1 MNEDKEIIRDFW
13 NYRSQTF
20 DKSPG
25 HYTASKEE
33 EEAWKGLLRS
43 KLDDAEKILDIGS
56 GTGFL
61 SLMLADMGYEVV
73 GIDLSEEMIARAS
86 AKAKERGLSIDFH
99 QDDAEHLGFENNSFD
114 AIVNRAVLWTLPN
127 PDIAVRE
134 WMRVLRPGGKLCF
147 FLHVP
152 RNEQEDALQKQ
163 VLNLWIF
170 LSERRN
176 PWRTL
181 GSKGQAVNL
190 PYNGGVK
197 PGVILDLLKSVGY
210 SHVFAEPMHEIET
223 LKSRRMPYPYRIS
236 HGHGQFCYT
245 AEKPKED

>member
-1 MNEDKEIIRDFW
+1 MNEDKQIIRNFW

-33 EEAWKGLLRS
+33 EEAWKLLLRL
-43 KLDDAEKILDIGS
+43 KLGDAKKILDIGS

-61 SLMLADMGYEVV
+61 SLILADMGYEVI
-73 GIDLSEEMIARAS
+73 GIDLSEKMIARAS
-86 AKAKERGLSIDFH
+86 AKAKERGLSIVFH
-99 QDDAEHLGFENNSFD
+99 QDDAENLGFENNSFD
-114 AIVNRAVLWTLPN
+114 AIVNRAVIWTLPH

-147 FLHVP
+147 FLHEP
-152 RNEQEDALQKQ
+152 REDHGTAIKKH
-163 VLNLWIF
+163 VLNLWIL

-176 PWRTL
+176 PWHTL
-181 GSKGQAVNL
+181 GNGRQTVNL

-197 PGVILDLLKSVGY
+197 PEVIVDLLKSARY
-210 SHVFAEPMHEIET
+210 SHVLAEPMHEIET
-223 LKSRRMPYPYRIS
+223 LKRQRMPYLYRIS
-236 HGHGQFCYT
+236 NGHGQFCYT